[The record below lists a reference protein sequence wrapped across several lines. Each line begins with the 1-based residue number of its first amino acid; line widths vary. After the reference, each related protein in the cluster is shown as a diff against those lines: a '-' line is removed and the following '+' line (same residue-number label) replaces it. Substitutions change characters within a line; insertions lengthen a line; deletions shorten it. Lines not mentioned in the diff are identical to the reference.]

1 MNRTVA
7 VLFSLTLIVA
17 PATRRQS
24 VTKQYDCSLTEATAP
39 AIRGVKLG
47 MTTDQVID
55 LFRAGLTKEEL
66 DRAIERSKQPGEHGL
81 AQLAFQ
87 LPTSG
92 ATDQASMDTIAVG
105 LHGGRVVDIAVQYPQ
120 PSWDNIDQWVNKLS
134 EAFKLPG
141 ARAWRP
147 GTSEHPSK
155 VLKCRNIEIEAG
167 VQGGGGSIRLRN
179 TEHTASHGAGSQE
192 KSRQSFKPN

>member
-17 PATRRQS
+17 PATGRQS
-24 VTKQYDCSLTEATAP
+24 AGRQYDCSLTEATAP

-55 LFRAGLTKEEL
+55 LFRGSLKKDEL
-66 DRAIERSKQPGEHGL
+66 DRVIERSKQPGEHGL
-81 AQLAFQ
+81 SQLSFQ
-87 LPTSG
+87 VPSSG
-92 ATDQASMDTIAVG
+92 APDQSSMDSIAVG
-105 LHGGRVVDIAVQYPQ
+105 LHGGRVVDIAVQYPV

-134 EAFKLPG
+134 EAFKLPA
-141 ARAWRP
+141 ARAWGP

-155 VLKCRNIEIEAG
+155 LLKCKNIEIEAG

-179 TEHTASHGAGSQE
+179 TEHTGSHGSGSPD
-192 KSRQSFKPN
+192 KTRQSFKPN